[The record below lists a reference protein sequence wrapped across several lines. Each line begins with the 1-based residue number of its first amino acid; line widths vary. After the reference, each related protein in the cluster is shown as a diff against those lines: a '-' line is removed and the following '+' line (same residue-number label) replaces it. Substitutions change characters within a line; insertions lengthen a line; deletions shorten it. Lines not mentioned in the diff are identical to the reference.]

1 MTPLETLK
9 SEVAD
14 LFRRRETA
22 GVDGMQ
28 IKIYYIWTAQIA
40 KKLEEYAGL
49 LEAEL
54 ADRPVVWAIQQIET
68 KKLVKKFGAVLLFQ
82 TKEDVERYIP
92 TGFIYA
98 FEWHAV
104 VYKGEARWFDN
115 GISNGGWKS
124 LTANG
129 RTTNDT
135 A

>member
-1 MTPLETLK
+1 MMTPLEKIL
-9 SEVAD
+9 EAEFED
-14 LFRRRETA
+14 LLT
-22 GVDGMQ
+22 
-28 IKIYYIWTAQIA
+28 KIA
-40 KKLEEYAGL
+40 E

-82 TKEDVERYIP
+82 SKEDVERYIP
-92 TGFIYA
+92 TGFIHA

-115 GISNGGWKS
+115 GISNGGWVS

-129 RTTNDT
+129 INTNEFD
-135 A
+135 

>member
-1 MTPLETLK
+1 MTPLEELK

-14 LFRRRETA
+14 LFHRRETA
-22 GVDGMQ
+22 GADGMQ
-28 IKIYYIWTAQIA
+28 MKIFYIWTAQIA
-40 KKLEEYAGL
+40 RKLEEYVGL

-54 ADRPVVWAIQQIET
+54 ADRPVVWAIQHIKT
-68 KKLVKKFGAVLLFQ
+68 KKLVKKFGEVLLFQ

-92 TGFIYA
+92 TGFIYS

-104 VYKGEARWFDN
+104 VYKGEAKWFDN
-115 GISNGGWKS
+115 GISNDGCKS

-129 RTTNDT
+129 KTTNDT